1 MEDLARKIQLQ
12 EDINAYFKQL
22 DELETTI
29 KTKEKWVKHTP
40 FSASPQQSLPSLKDT
55 CQVKDPTIRNKN
67 SRCSPLFKED
77 ATCIMNFRLIL
88 LWLIFCEDVHLPCVM
103 RSYFLFHSGN

>member
-29 KTKEKWVKHTP
+29 KTKEEWVKHTP

-55 CQVKDPTIRNKN
+55 CQVKDPPSETR
-67 SRCSPLFKED
+67 
-77 ATCIMNFRLIL
+77 IL
-88 LWLIFCEDVHLPCVM
+88 GAVPYLRKMLPV
-103 RSYFLFHSGN
+103 S